1 MGWST
6 VDAKHGCWLPLKL
19 HAIDCSFSHSVMAV
33 AIELLRV
40 LKVQHFVVVSHEIQL
55 DMLTIDNKLNILI
68 QH

>member
-1 MGWST
+1 
-6 VDAKHGCWLPLKL
+6 
-19 HAIDCSFSHSVMAV
+19 MAV